1 LGIGDV
7 ADAKDAYDFIAK
19 KGGKKVKSTG
29 GSDHYFKPGVERQGA
44 MSTAAD
50 TALDDYVED

>member
-1 LGIGDV
+1 MNVCVIPARGGSKRSPR
-7 ADAKDAYDFIAK
+7 KDS
-19 KGGKKVKSTG
+19 KKVKKIG